1 MAEKKKDLYE
11 FFKTYFKDGSWENIS
26 NQVDLLSSLIDLLR
40 PKEIDEEN
48 PVTLNPLI
56 YLLKDNNAYRDHFA
70 TYINSLLKGKTFHSL
85 ISDAGIP
92 EESDFFFEI
101 KEKLFAKFLPEQPD
115 EDNLEYILNQVFY
128 KSDDIEWIE
137 QIDPS
142 EFRILFTLLEFKPIQ
157 TSVEVESPLSE
168 VLFAFEIMTLRICG
182 DALETKVMR
191 MVPEY
196 NNLDSPFV
204 AFQNDLSL
212 IEKRILNNESHYIDP
227 EDEDFKHL
235 FVLLDQ
241 CKDYVNQAFKNS
253 KKYGISLRVNQDL
266 MRIKRQLLRMEV
278 TLPFLAGTVEND
290 LRENTINLGKRL
302 IKHNC
307 YKNNLGK
314 FFDEGTRLLSYEITE
329 QTAKTGEHYI
339 TEDRSGY
346 FKMLL
351 TSIGGGLVVGLMCVS
366 KVLLS
371 KLDVSSFGEAFLYSM
386 NYSIGFVILYLLGFT
401 LATKQPAMTAS
412 TLISALENGMKKGG
426 SKRTKHQVFAKLFSE
441 VFRSQFVAFIG
452 NIIMA
457 FPVAMLVVYLVDTGM
472 DYNIPE
478 AKWDKLIH
486 KLNPVKSLAVF
497 HAGIAGVFL
506 FLSGII
512 AGGIANRNKFNNV
525 YSRIGKHPYLKRK
538 FGKKFALRLATFIEN
553 KWAGVMSNF
562 WFGVFMGSTA
572 SIGVF
577 FGLNLD
583 IRHIAF
589 SSGNFALGIYGSG
602 FSLTPDM
609 IIWSLVGIFLIGLM
623 NFWVSFGLSMVVA
636 FRSRRIPFSEFKAVI
651 ISVLTYLFHS
661 PLVFVWPPKRQPT
674 EDVET
679 SEDSKTK
686 KT

>member
-1 MAEKKKDLYE
+1 MAKKKQDLYE
-11 FFKTYFKDGSWENIS
+11 FFKTYFKDDSWENVS
-26 NQVDLLSSLIDLLR
+26 SQVDLLSSLVDIIR
-40 PKEIDEEN
+40 PDKIDEEH
-48 PVTLNPLI
+48 PVSLDSIIL
-56 YLLKDNNAYRDHFA
+56 LLKDNSAYRSNFA
-70 TYINSLLKGKTFHSL
+70 AYLNKLLKGKTFHSL
-85 ISDAGIP
+85 ICDAGIP

-101 KEKLFAKFLPEQPD
+101 KEKLFAKVLPKQP
-115 EDNLEYILNQVFY
+115 EENNLEYILNQVFY
-128 KSDDIEWIE
+128 KTDDTEWIE
-137 QIDPS
+137 QIDPG
-142 EFRILFTLLEFKPIQ
+142 EFRILFTLLEFQPIH
-157 TSVEVESPLSE
+157 TSVEIESPLSE

-182 DALETKVMR
+182 DALEAKVMK

-212 IEKRILNNESHYIDP
+212 IEKRILNDESHHIDP

-235 FVLLDQ
+235 FVLLQQ
-241 CKDYVNQAFKNS
+241 CKDYVNQAFRNS
-253 KKYGISLRVNQDL
+253 KKFGISLRVNQDL

-278 TLPFLAGTVEND
+278 TLPFLSGTDEND
-290 LRENTINLGKRL
+290 LRENTIHLGKRL

-314 FFDEGTRLLSYEITE
+314 FFDEGTRVLSYEITE

-339 TEDRSGY
+339 TKDRKGY

-371 KLDVSSFGEAFLYSM
+371 KLEVSDFGEAFLYSM

-412 TLISALENGMKKGG
+412 TLMSALENGMKKGG

-452 NIIMA
+452 NVIMA

-472 DYNIPE
+472 DYNISE

-486 KLNPVKSLAVF
+486 KLNPIESLAIL

-506 FLSGII
+506 FISGII
-512 AGGIANRNKFNNV
+512 AGGISNRNKFNNV
-525 YSRIGKHPYLKRK
+525 YARIGKHPYLKRK
-538 FGKKFALRLATFIEN
+538 FGKRFALKLATFIEN
-553 KWAGVMSNF
+553 KWAGIMSNF
-562 WFGVFMGSTA
+562 WFGIFMGSTA
-572 SIGVF
+572 SLGVF
-577 FGLNLD
+577 FGLRLD

-589 SSGNFALGIYGSG
+589 SAGNFALGLYGSG
-602 FSLTPDM
+602 FSLTPNM

-623 NFWVSFGLSMVVA
+623 NFWVSFGLSMLVA
-636 FRSRRIPFSEFKAVI
+636 FRSRRIPFSEFKAI
-651 ISVLTYLFHS
+651 IASVLTYVYKS
-661 PLVFVWPPKRQPT
+661 PKVFLWPPKRQPT

-679 SEDSKTK
+679 SEDTKTK